1 MLDHHALLRLENLTI
16 TRSSQLIVRNV
27 SLSVAR
33 KRIHALVG
41 ANGSGKSTLAHAL
54 MGCEGYAVT
63 QGRVWLDGEDIT
75 RFDITTRARRGLTL
89 AMQEPARF
97 EGLRVGRY
105 LALGMV
111 EADQETICDALLQ
124 VGLAPD
130 AYGDRMLDEGLSGGE
145 RKRIEL
151 AAVLCMRPKVVVL
164 DECDSGIDSLSVP
177 TVARA
182 IKRLAQHGTAVLL
195 ISHSAE
201 LAHVADAA
209 SLLVNG
215 AIVQTG
221 SVRQISAQYA
231 RLSQRDEAFQPKL
244 AVRP

>member
-1 MLDHHALLRLENLTI
+1 MLDHKALLRLEDLTI
-16 TRSSQLIVRNV
+16 TRSSQVIVRNV
-27 SLSVAR
+27 SLSIAR

-54 MGCEGYAVT
+54 MGCDGYAVT
-63 QGRVWLDGEDIT
+63 HGRIWLDGEDIT
-75 RFDITTRARRGLTL
+75 RLDVTGRARRGLTL

-111 EADQETICDALLQ
+111 EADRAAINDALLQ
-124 VGLAPD
+124 VGLAPA
-130 AYGDRMLDEGLSGGE
+130 AYGDRMLDESLSGGE

-151 AAVLCMRPKVVVL
+151 AAVLCMRPKVAVL

-182 IKRLAQHGTAVLL
+182 IKRLAQQGTAVLL

-201 LAHVADAA
+201 LAHIADAA
-209 SLLVNG
+209 SLLING
-215 AIVQTG
+215 AIVQTS
-221 SVRQISAQYA
+221 SVRQISALYA
-231 RLSQRDEAFQPKL
+231 RLSQRDEALQPMM